1 MITVKHISK
10 ERQLKKEHSSD
21 AGTVNINVPSL
32 PFFIAC
38 VSSRDPVLNPLEEKT
53 HRKCFSNSKLVSQP
67 L

>member
-1 MITVKHISK
+1 MRIFQMITVKLISK

-38 VSSRDPVLNPLEEKT
+38 VSSRDET
-53 HRKCFSNSKLVSQP
+53 CISNSKLVSQP